1 MPSYSGVWNINEVFQ
16 AVAQNIWTN
25 VTARGLVS
33 GGSGTDG
40 QPINVIQYINLTTAT
55 GNAADFGDLL
65 SNSYQTSSCG
75 SSTRGVIMGGY
86 STSVPGSWNV
96 IQYVSFD
103 STGNATDFGDLTMIS
118 SQGAGCNSGT
128 RGLTA
133 IATST
138 SGTSVNVL
146 EYITIASVG
155 NSTDFGDMTSAS
167 VSMYSCSSPTRGL
180 FCATGPGPQNL
191 IDYVTIASTGNA
203 ANFGA
208 LDIGFATSRLGA
220 AVSSS
225 TRAVFAIGAIS
236 GATGNVLQY
245 VTIATTGNALDFGD
259 LSGVV
264 NALAGM
270 SSSVKG
276 FFAGGDTNGSAATAK
291 NVIDVITI
299 ATTGN
304 STDFGD
310 LLAAYNNVNGCSNA
324 NGGVQ

>member
-1 MPSYSGVWNINEVFQ
+1 
-16 AVAQNIWTN
+16 
-25 VTARGLVS
+25 
-33 GGSGTDG
+33 
-40 QPINVIQYINLTTAT
+40 
-55 GNAADFGDLL
+55 
-65 SNSYQTSSCG
+65 
-75 SSTRGVIMGGY
+75 MGGY
-86 STSVPGSWNV
+86 STSVPGAWNV
-96 IQYVSFD
+96 IQYVTFET
-103 STGNATDFGDLTMIS
+103 TGNATDFGDLTMIS
-118 SQGAGCNSGT
+118 SQGAGCNSST
-128 RGLTA
+128 RGVTA

-167 VSMYSCSSPTRGL
+167 TSMYSCSSPTRGL
-180 FCATGPGPQNL
+180 FCSTGPGPQNR
-191 IDYVTIASTGNA
+191 IDYITIASTGNGI
-203 ANFGA
+203 NFGE
-208 LDIGFATSRLGA
+208 LDIGFASSRLGA

-225 TRAVFAIGAIS
+225 TRAVLAIGAIS
-236 GATGNVLQY
+236 GASRNVLQY

-310 LLAAYNNVNGCSNA
+310 LLAAYTNVNGCSNA